1 VHRYGADHVVLGT
14 DYPFAAR
21 ESPAGA
27 VIGQAR
33 SRLPPELRAAV
44 GNTNADGLLAI
55 TQPVE
60 DQHEGVRR

>member
-1 VHRYGADHVVLGT
+1 MESLLLAVHRYGADHVMLGT

-27 VIGQAR
+27 VISEAH

-44 GNTNADGLLAI
+44 GITNAQRVAGLVAI
-55 TQPVE
+55 A
-60 DQHEGVRR
+60 